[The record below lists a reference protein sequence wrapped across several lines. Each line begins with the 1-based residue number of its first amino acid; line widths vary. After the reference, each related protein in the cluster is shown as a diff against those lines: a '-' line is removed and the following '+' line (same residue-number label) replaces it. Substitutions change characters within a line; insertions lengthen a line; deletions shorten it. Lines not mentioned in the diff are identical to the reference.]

1 MNILILNPP
10 AVDNVRIVREGRCQ
24 QRQEAWGT
32 SWAPLTLAIIAAV
45 LRDAGFTVSLQDC
58 SNDGISFQRL
68 EHIIQDF
75 RPNLVIVNTS
85 TPSISGDLKV
95 ANLTK
100 EIDENIKTAF
110 FGIHVTALSEEVFKE
125 NSNVEFIVQ
134 GEPEYTFRDLALA
147 LRDGRPISEVK
158 GLIYRV
164 DNEIIHNEKRPFI
177 ENLDE
182 LPYPAWDLVNI
193 DTYRLPIINR
203 PFLLVLIGRGCPYS
217 CKFCAAWAFYGK
229 KLRRRSWQRIVDE
242 IKYVRKKYNV
252 NDFLFWSENSISS
265 ERQHIYEISQGLAKE
280 VPGIKW
286 VCNGRVD
293 VVDEELLEAMKKAGC
308 WMIGYGVESGTQRI
322 LDLMEKNITIKDIE
336 KAVELTKKV
345 GIGVT
350 THVIVGYPEE
360 TKGDILNTMKLLKK
374 LDPDYIQ
381 VYCCTPVPGSPLY
394 DESKKFGW
402 LKPSDWSRFEQNFS
416 VINTPNLSAQEVMTL
431 REKILKDF
439 YLDPRKI
446 LKMLIKLKS
455 PQEIINLFSF
465 AKRYVTSWV
474 VSK

>member
-10 AVDNVRIVREGRCQ
+10 AINNVRIVREGRCM

-32 SWAPLTLAIIAAV
+32 SWAPLSLAIIAAI
-45 LRDAGFTVSLQDC
+45 LRDAGFIVSLKDC
-58 SNDGISFQRL
+58 SNDGISLQRL
-68 EHIIQDF
+68 RRIIQDF

-85 TPSISGDLKV
+85 TPSISDDLKV

-100 EIDENIKTAF
+100 EIDKKIKTAF

-134 GEPEYTFRDLALA
+134 GEPEYTSRDLALA
-147 LRDGRPISEVK
+147 IRDGHPISEVK

-164 DNEIIHNEKRPFI
+164 DKEIIHNEKRPFI

-193 DTYRLPIINR
+193 DRYRVPIINR
-203 PFLLVLIGRGCPYS
+203 PFLLVLIGRGCHYS
-217 CKFCAAWAFYGK
+217 CKFCAAGVFYGK
-229 KLRRRSWQRIVDE
+229 RSRLRSWQRIVDE

-252 NDFLFWSENSISS
+252 NDFLFWSENSISQ
-265 ERQHIYEISQGLAKE
+265 RQHMYEISQGLAKE

-293 VVDEELLEAMKKAGC
+293 IVDEELLEAMKKAGC

-322 LDLMEKNITIKDIE
+322 LDLMKKNITIRDVE
-336 KAVELTKKV
+336 KAIELTKKV
-345 GIGVT
+345 GIEVT
-350 THVIVGYPEE
+350 AHVIMGYPEE

-381 VYCCTPVPGSPLY
+381 AYCCVPFPGSPLY

-431 REKILKDF
+431 RKKMIKNF

-446 LKMLIKLKS
+446 LKIFLKLRS
-455 PQEIINLFSF
+455 PQEIVSFFSF
-465 AKRYVTSWV
+465 AKRYFTSWV
-474 VSK
+474 RSK